1 MDLHLLRVLLELHR
15 HGTMRA
21 TAAATGYGTSTI
33 SVQLAALEKQ
43 AGTPLLERSGRTVR
57 FTPAGRRL
65 VEHAG
70 RILAAVESAKADLSA
85 SGPASGVLRVAGSA
99 SALSNDLI
107 PVAARLK
114 RSHPALRLEL
124 QEREPTE
131 VAALLE
137 EDAVDLG
144 FVYDFDMVPKFADNG
159 TNVRQ
164 TCDTPMRLAVP
175 SCMSTVESF
184 TALRDEPWVVNS
196 RGEDDTELV
205 QRMCG
210 LAGFAPF
217 IAHKADSLGLV
228 LDFVAADLGVA
239 LVPAHVPPRE
249 GVALLPPPGVTP
261 KRRMF
266 AVTRPGRH
274 VWPAIALVIEA
285 VMETVMDTTDS
296 PSA

>member
-1 MDLHLLRVLLELHR
+1 MDLHLLRVLLELHQ

-21 TAAATGYGTSTI
+21 TAEATGYGTSTI

-43 AGTPLLERSGRTVR
+43 AGAALLERSGRTVR

-70 RILAAVESAKADLSA
+70 QILAAVESAKADLSA

-99 SALSNDLI
+99 SALSGDLI
-107 PVAARLK
+107 PVAAELK
-114 RSHPALRLEL
+114 RTHPALRLEL
-124 QEREPTE
+124 QEREPAE
-131 VAALLE
+131 VSALLA

-144 FVYDFDMVPKFADNG
+144 FVYDFDVVPKFADNG
-159 TNVRQ
+159 AHVRQ

-175 SCMSTVESF
+175 SCMARVESF
-184 TALRDEPWVVNS
+184 AELRDEPWVVNS

-205 QRMCG
+205 ERVCG

-217 IAHKADSLGLV
+217 VAHKADSLGLV

-249 GVALLPPPGVTP
+249 GVIVMPSPGLEP
-261 KRRMF
+261 RRRMF

-274 VWPAIALVIEA
+274 TWPAIALVTEA
-285 VMETVMDTTDS
+285 VVGRTRTLPVF
-296 PSA
+296 P